1 MILNKNKNKYF
12 KMMENNLN
20 ENFPIQDPN
29 LSQGQNITIQN
40 NIPPN
45 QIPNEIGNYGQ
56 IQNEQLYMPP
66 PSINNND
73 IQINANNQNINT
85 INDNPEYMPIIPKP
99 YVNGDNT
106 GTPQVN
112 PEFNNI
118 QQNNIPYNQP
128 YVNQPYMNQ
137 PNMIPQYQQAYPNQ
151 MQQGHQDNC
160 NNGLIVFLI
169 VFFCCCC
176 CCIGPGFIIPLVLR

>member
-1 MILNKNKNKYF
+1 MILNKNKNKNKYF

-20 ENFPIQDPN
+20 ENLSIQDPN
-29 LSQGQNITIQN
+29 VNQGQNVTIQN

-45 QIPNEIGNYGQ
+45 QIPNEIANYGQ

-106 GTPQVN
+106 GTPQEILN
-112 PEFNNI
+112 LIIFNKIIYHIINL
-118 QQNNIPYNQP
+118 
-128 YVNQPYMNQ
+128 M
-137 PNMIPQYQQAYPNQ
+137 
-151 MQQGHQDNC
+151 
-160 NNGLIVFLI
+160 LINLT
-169 VFFCCCC
+169 
-176 CCIGPGFIIPLVLR
+176 